1 MVDLV
6 DAFGV
11 GFHESGET
19 EIGWRQARVVNEKR
33 AGLEVIAET
42 RGPVVDA
49 VEDWGGERGRWS
61 GRCGRGGR
69 GGLGGL
75 GRLTIYD

>member
-19 EIGWRQARVVNEKR
+19 EIGGSQARVVDEKR
-33 AGLEVIAET
+33 AGLEIIGELG
-42 RGPVVDA
+42 GPVMDA
-49 VEDWGGERGRWS
+49 VEDWCGETSGLG
-61 GRCGRGGR
+61 GRCGRSGR
-69 GGLGGL
+69 CGL
-75 GRLTIYD
+75 GRLTIYG